1 MGLRPTEKPPTMAYK
16 SLLAARAS
24 VFKSNSLSKD
34 GQNECE
40 VGTYPCLSQ
49 TGLSSTS
56 HLRRGESHATYSG
69 TSGTKL
75 ETSSGA
81 LAAIVANRRVVLL
94 KGNPNTFG
102 SNPNV
107 KFVLSYKDLCEF
119 SE

>member
-1 MGLRPTEKPPTMAYK
+1 MPVPSNGEFLEMA
-16 SLLAARAS
+16 
-24 VFKSNSLSKD
+24 FD
-34 GQNECE
+34 GFVLEAN
-40 VGTYPCLSQ
+40 
-49 TGLSSTS
+49 
-56 HLRRGESHATYSG
+56 
-69 TSGTKL
+69 GTKL

-81 LAAIVANRRVVLL
+81 LPAIVANRRVVLL

>member
-34 GQNECE
+34 VQNECE
-40 VGTYPCLSQ
+40 VGAYPSLSQ
-49 TGLSSTS
+49 TRVSSTS
-56 HLRRGESHATYSG
+56 HLRRGESQ
-69 TSGTKL
+69 L
-75 ETSSGA
+75 EASSGA